1 MGPGKLTAQTEPAP
15 GTRWFDGQRD
25 VHSLAYGT
33 SKVMGER
40 LCRAYSAVTGPP
52 VDGGG
57 AHRLDPARRQR
68 PARHHLFRR
77 GAPARAAD
85 GALDEPSRRALTWFR
100 DMWLSNGDLER
111 LLIAALTAD
120 SSNWEGG
127 SVIVNGVS
135 ANRGSAWDVAG
146 GRASIGYDPQDDVQE
161 RLRVAP

>member
-1 MGPGKLTAQTEPAP
+1 MNPAAAP
-15 GTRWFDGQRD
+15 DLVPRH
-25 VHSLAYGT
+25 V
-33 SKVMGER
+33 
-40 LCRAYSAVTGPP
+40 AV
-52 VDGGG
+52 
-57 AHRLDPARRQR
+57 
-68 PARHHLFRR
+68 
-77 GAPARAAD
+77 
-85 GALDEPSRRALTWFR
+85 
-100 DMWLSNGDLER
+100 NGDLER

>member
-40 LCRAYSAVTGPP
+40 LCRAYSAVTEG
-52 VDGGG
+52 
-57 AHRLDPARRQR
+57 RLSTVAARIGWIL
-68 PARHHLFRR
+68 PTATTARHHLFRR
-77 GAPARAAD
+77 GAPARRAD